1 MVKWLELSG
10 VGGIAGGGES
20 WVQQPQ
26 GPGRGGAVT
35 ELCPPPLAREVEGF
49 AKGGQGLSLRR
60 LPCGSG

>member
-1 MVKWLELSG
+1 MGAAASG
-10 VGGIAGGGES
+10 T
-20 WVQQPQ
+20 WK
-26 GPGRGGAVT
+26 GGAVT